1 MCISE
6 VIVWV
11 QQLLKFFQLDHDKML
26 KCLPNQIFIFPAFSW
41 TLSVQHLHWITYQT
55 NTLKT
60 FWRLYDCISC
70 WISFISLDYHNF
82 KKIYQ
87 YSYIGSG
94 LIAFIQS
101 IQHYWTAGSLPR
113 GSIKWYDH
121 NTRTNVQEIGE
132 QRALRV
138 NTGGLH
144 EISAAFLIYFAHQT
158 AMGNPYVGSKYQR
171 LSYRLTMHMIIK

>member
-1 MCISE
+1 
-6 VIVWV
+6 
-11 QQLLKFFQLDHDKML
+11 ML

-101 IQHYWTAGSLPR
+101 IQHYWTTGSLQR

-138 NTGGLH
+138 DTGGPH
-144 EISAAFLIYFAHQT
+144 EISAAFLIYFAHHT

-171 LSYRLTMHMIIK
+171 LSYRQTVHMIIK